1 MPTGAPKTDKA
12 YLNNATGVENIKN
25 ALAGAKT
32 VIWNGPMGVFEME
45 PFAKVH
51 PGVLCAADIIEPGIP
66 KAKKLLEENKL
77 PITDENIFI
86 VGALNTKGGNKGID
100 FLKGNRKIG
109 VPKKDP
115 NAAVAPKAAPAA
127 PAVNTAGMTVKG
139 SNTYRIGLNGQS
151 WDVQVS
157 TLK

>member
-1 MPTGAPKTDKA
+1 M
-12 YLNNATGVENIKN
+12 
-25 ALAGAKT
+25 
-32 VIWNGPMGVFEME
+32 
-45 PFAKVH
+45 
-51 PGVLCAADIIEPGIP
+51 
-66 KAKKLLEENKL
+66 

-115 NAAVAPKAAPAA
+115 NAAAPKAAAPAT

-139 SNTYRIGLNGQS
+139 TNTYRIGLNGQS

-157 TLK
+157 SLK